1 LPLADDPSAEVR
13 REVLLAL
20 RNISG
25 EQAEAALAKIA
36 RGYDGSDRYL
46 LEAIEQSPKHPPKP
60 PYKPKPRYSVSAA
73 VVARKPRYSASASFP
88 S

>member
-1 LPLADDPSAEVR
+1 M
-13 REVLLAL
+13 
-20 RNISG
+20 SG
-25 EQAEAALAKIA
+25 LTGRTAQGRQQHHSTL
-36 RGYDGSDRYL
+36 DRYL